1 MGEATN
7 RLIDEITDLL
17 RQATLN
23 DLMELGHGEPEPAV
37 QVEMPVAEVPA
48 RQPVAEPL
56 VKDETPAPATLIK
69 PIKTRTWPT
78 CSAPGC
84 TGKMYGPSGKARLCY
99 QHHLEGGG
107 KPSPFSRKRSKADE
121 ADEGP
126 QPAVEARQGGENDPD
141 GPGER
146 EGVPAAVEGPGQARW
161 QWTAL
166 PSPRSREVPQ
176 LLLRRLWRPRPASL
190 HLRHRDGPSRTSG
203 ALPWTHRC
211 LSGARGRTGA
221 RREPSLQPEGW
232 TRPRPCSTCPGAG
245 GTSSCG
251 SRTPTR
257 NIPDAAAV

>member
-1 MGEATN
+1 MTRALETTTGQFV
-7 RLIDEITDLL
+7 DEIIGLL
-17 RQATLN
+17 RLATVD
-23 DLMELGHGEPEPAV
+23 DLMEIGQVEPAPTAQAERPVNEAPTGEPEPRATT
-37 QVEMPVAEVPA
+37 ASS
-48 RQPVAEPL
+48 
-56 VKDETPAPATLIK
+56 TPTTPR
-69 PIKTRTWPT
+69 KTRTWPT

-84 TGKMYGPSGKARLCY
+84 TGKMYGPSGSKRLCY

-107 KPSPFSRKRSKADE
+107 KLSPFSRKRSKADE